1 MKLALRILAVVVAL
15 IVLAAVAG
23 WIFADQLAAS
33 TIRKSSAYAT
43 GVETK
48 LKSADLKLTSGELH
62 FADLDIG
69 NPEGYESTHF
79 LTLGSGDIEVKLGT
93 ITRETIEV
101 PRVVLSNLDVI
112 LEKREGKAN
121 YEVILEN
128 LEKLGET
135 EEPDQQPDD
144 AGAGVVIEELRIEQ
158 ISVTIKGYPFPSEP
172 VVIDEPIVL
181 KNVPQDQS
189 AATVAEVVGL
199 VITATLQTV
208 VGSVADLP
216 AELAGG
222 ITEGL
227 GKVGDLGSEAL
238 GNLDAAANEVME
250 GAGEA
255 AKQATD
261 KATEAAGSAADKAKE
276 GVSKATDKAKEGVD
290 KATGRIGDLLGGGAD
305 DPQNGENGDA
315 N

>member
-1 MKLALRILAVVVAL
+1 MKLALRILAVVVVL

-48 LKSADLKLTSGELH
+48 LQSADLQLTSGKLR
-62 FADLDIG
+62 FADLVIG

-79 LTLGSGDIEVKLGT
+79 LTLGTGDINVKLGT
-93 ITRETIEV
+93 ITSETIEV

-112 LEKREGKAN
+112 LEKREGEAN

-128 LEKLGET
+128 LEKLGGT

-144 AGAGVVIEELRIEQ
+144 AGAGVAIEELHIEQ

-172 VVIDEPIVL
+172 VVIDKPIVL
-181 KNVPQDQS
+181 KNVPQNQS

-216 AELAGG
+216 GELAGG

-227 GKVGDLGSEAL
+227 GKLGDLGAEAL
-238 GNLDAAANEVME
+238 GNLSATAGEVME

-255 AKQATD
+255 AKQA
-261 KATEAAGSAADKAKE
+261 GDKAKE
-276 GVSKATDKAKEGVD
+276 TVGGAAEKAKEGVD
-290 KATGRIGDLLGGGAD
+290 KATGKIGDLLGGGD
-305 DPQNGENGDA
+305 DSQNGGNGDS